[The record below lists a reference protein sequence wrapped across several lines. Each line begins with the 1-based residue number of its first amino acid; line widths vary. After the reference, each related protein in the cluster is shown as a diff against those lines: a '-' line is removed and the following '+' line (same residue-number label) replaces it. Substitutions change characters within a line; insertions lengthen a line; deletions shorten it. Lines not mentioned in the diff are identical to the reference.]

1 MLATMFDAFMDALKP
16 FNKDVREAEKEARN
30 ILTTEPTMRQSLEAA
45 ERQMAEL
52 DGIMM
57 TEDVINMNVER
68 QLGEGKSRMAF
79 EAAIERIEE
88 MPNG

>member
-1 MLATMFDAFMDALKP
+1 
-16 FNKDVREAEKEARN
+16 
-30 ILTTEPTMRQSLEAA
+30 
-45 ERQMAEL
+45 
-52 DGIMM
+52 
-57 TEDVINMNVER
+57 MNVER

>member
-1 MLATMFDAFMDALKP
+1 MFDAFMDALKP